1 MTRNAPDTNGT
12 RPEATAG
19 FRNVVRIYQ
28 AASGEVHALRGVDV
42 DFPRGSVTAIAGP
55 SGGGKSTLLSI
66 LALRDRASAGA
77 VTLFG
82 DDVTRARGSALK
94 ALRRTGIAWVPQRP
108 SHGLLPHLSARDNLV
123 QIARIRGRR
132 EGWTPDEALD
142 LLGLTPRAAG
152 RPGQLSGGEQ
162 QRLAVAAALMHAPP
176 LVVADEPTAE
186 LDDPNADRVI
196 EAFMAVAEQGTT
208 CVLSTHD
215 SRALRHLPRVL
226 HLRQG
231 VLSAER
237 SGTGQRASGQIRT
250 AEAVIDSAGRL
261 QLPPEALLLFP
272 GRRAAVRIEGGAVIL
287 DPPGPSDSLAPAP
300 SNGLAEP
307 TPTDLPEVPRD

>member
-1 MTRNAPDTNGT
+1 MTTPRV
-12 RPEATAG
+12 AG
-19 FRNVVRIYQ
+19 FQNVVRIYQ

-42 DFPRGSVTAIAGP
+42 TFSRGSVTAIAGP

-66 LALRDRASAGA
+66 LALRDRASAGT

-82 DDVTRARGSALK
+82 GDVTRARGSVIK
-94 ALRRTGIAWVPQRP
+94 TLRRKMIAWVPQRP

-123 QIARIRGRR
+123 QIARIRGRS

-142 LLGLTPRAAG
+142 LLGLSSRAAG
-152 RPGQLSGGEQ
+152 HPGRLSGGEQ
-162 QRLAVAAALMHAPP
+162 QRLAVAAAVMHAPD

-186 LDDPNADRVI
+186 LDDPNAERVI
-196 EAFMAVAEQGTT
+196 AAFLAVAERGTT

-215 SRALRHLPRVL
+215 SRALRLLPRVL

-237 SGTGQRASGQIRT
+237 SGTAERVSGQIRR

-261 QLPPEALLLFP
+261 QLPPDALRLFP
-272 GRRAAVRIEGGAVIL
+272 GRRVSVRIEGGAVIL
-287 DPPGPSDSLAPAP
+287 DPPTNSGVSP
-300 SNGLAEP
+300 
-307 TPTDLPEVPRD
+307 

>member
-1 MTRNAPDTNGT
+1 MT
-12 RPEATAG
+12 PEAPGETPPTAG
-19 FRNVVRIYQ
+19 FQNVVRIYQ

-42 DFPRGSVTAIAGP
+42 GFPRGSVTAIAGP

-66 LALRDRASAGA
+66 LALRDRASAGT

-82 DDVTRARGSALK
+82 SDVTRARGATLK
-94 ALRRTGIAWVPQRP
+94 ALRRRAIAWVPQRP

-123 QIARIRGRR
+123 QIARIRGRS

-142 LLGLTPRAAG
+142 LLGLTARSDG
-152 RPGQLSGGEQ
+152 RPGRLSGGEQ
-162 QRLAVAAALMHAPP
+162 QRLAVAAALMHAPD

-196 EAFMAVAEQGTT
+196 SALLAVAAQGTT

-215 SRALRHLPRVL
+215 SRALRLLPRVL

-237 SGTGQRASGQIRT
+237 SGTGERSSGQVRT

-261 QLPPEALLLFP
+261 QLPPDALRLFP
-272 GRRAAVRIEGGAVIL
+272 GRRVAVRIDGGSVVL
-287 DPPGPSDSLAPAP
+287 DPPAGPESVA
-300 SNGLAEP
+300 
-307 TPTDLPEVPRD
+307 

>member
-1 MTRNAPDTNGT
+1 MTSETTGEMDAAGGRV
-12 RPEATAG
+12 TAR
-19 FRNVVRIYQ
+19 FQNVVRIYQ
-28 AASGEVHALRGVDV
+28 AASGEVHALRGVDA

-66 LALRDRASAGA
+66 LALRDRASAGT

-82 DDVTRARGSALK
+82 NDVTRARGATLK
-94 ALRRTGIAWVPQRP
+94 SLRRGEIAWVPQRP

-123 QIARIRGRR
+123 QIAAIRGRSR
-132 EGWTPDEALD
+132 GWTPDEALD
-142 LLGLTPRAAG
+142 LVGLTHRATG
-152 RPGQLSGGEQ
+152 RPGRLSGGEQ
-162 QRLAVAAALMHAPP
+162 QRLAVAAALMHAPD

-196 EAFMAVAEQGTT
+196 AAFMAVAAQGTT

-215 SRALRHLPRVL
+215 ARALRLLPRVL

-231 VLSAER
+231 VLSTER
-237 SGTGQRASGQIRT
+237 SGTGESASGQVRT

-261 QLPPEALLLFP
+261 QLPPEALRLFP
-272 GRRAAVRIEGGAVIL
+272 GRRAEVRIEAGAVVL
-287 DPPGPSDSLAPAP
+287 EPPTASSPESPASRESP
-300 SNGLAEP
+300 A
-307 TPTDLPEVPRD
+307 

>member
-1 MTRNAPDTNGT
+1 MT
-12 RPEATAG
+12 PEPATAG
-19 FRNVVRIYQ
+19 FQNVVRVYQ

-42 DFPRGSVTAIAGP
+42 TFARGSVTAIAGP

-66 LALRDRASAGA
+66 LALRDRASAGT

-94 ALRRTGIAWVPQRP
+94 SLRRQAIAWVPQRP
-108 SHGLLPHLSARDNLV
+108 GHGLLPHLSARDNLV
-123 QIARIRGRR
+123 QIARIRGRS

-142 LLGLTPRAAG
+142 LLGLTARADG
-152 RPGQLSGGEQ
+152 RPGRLSGGEQ
-162 QRLAVAAALMHAPP
+162 QRLAVAAALMHAPD

-196 EAFMAVAEQGTT
+196 AAFLAVAEQGTT

-215 SRALRHLPRVL
+215 SRALRLLPRVL

-237 SGTGQRASGQIRT
+237 SGTGERADGQVRT

-261 QLPPEALLLFP
+261 QLPPAALRLFP
-272 GRRAAVRIEGGAVIL
+272 GRRVAVRIDGGAVIL
-287 DPPGPSDSLAPAP
+287 DPPAAP
-300 SNGLAEP
+300 GRP
-307 TPTDLPEVPRD
+307 T